1 MQAAPRAKIEDIAL
15 TAMLAVQCLALFVTA
30 PLAALGYDV
39 PRYLTRLLLLA
50 FVLLVMLVSHGR
62 LLTIIVIVAIG
73 GDLSSAILN
82 LVSPSSLTDLLSD
95 FGSMMGFIVL
105 GYVIA
110 RAIFGPGRVNIHRV
124 LGAIVLY
131 MTIVLCFST
140 GYRLILDLIS
150 NAFNS
155 VPGNP
160 DPAKEYASLVYFS
173 FVTLTSTGFGDI
185 VPIHPLAR
193 SMVNLEAVIGQLY
206 PATLL
211 ARLVTLHVE
220 GQRR

>member
-1 MQAAPRAKIEDIAL
+1 MRATARAKVEDAAL
-15 TAMLAVQCLALFVTA
+15 TAMLVVQCLALFITA
-30 PLAALGYDV
+30 PLAALGYDA

-50 FVLLVMLVSHGR
+50 FVLLVMLVLHGR
-62 LLTIIVIVAIG
+62 LRTIIVIVAIA

-82 LVSPSSLTDLLSD
+82 LVSPSPLTDLLFD

-105 GYVIA
+105 GYVVA
-110 RAIFGPGRVNIHRV
+110 CAVFAPGQVTIHRV

-140 GYRLILDLIS
+140 GYRLILDFIS
-150 NAFNS
+150 NAFSS
-155 VPGNP
+155 VPEDPN
-160 DPAKEYASLVYFS
+160 PAKGYASIIYFS
-173 FVTLTSTGFGDI
+173 FVTITSTGFGDI

-193 SMVNLEAVIGQLY
+193 SIVNLEAVIGQLY

-220 GQRR
+220 GRRQ